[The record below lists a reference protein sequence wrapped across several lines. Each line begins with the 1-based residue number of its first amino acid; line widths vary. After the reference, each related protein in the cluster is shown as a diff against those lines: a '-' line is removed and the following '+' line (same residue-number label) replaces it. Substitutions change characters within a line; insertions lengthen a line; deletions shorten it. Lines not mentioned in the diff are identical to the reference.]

1 MSIKLIIADDHQL
14 FRKGLRQLCEV
25 NGGFEV
31 LAEAGSGTE
40 ALQAVRQHKADVI
53 LMDIRM
59 PDMTGIEAARQILA
73 ELPEMRIIML
83 TMYHQEHYVTDAV
96 RAGACGYLLKNSDE
110 ETLFNAIRAAYTG
123 NGWID
128 QQVTKHVLEKIRTME
143 SASTQL
149 DAQEIE
155 VLRLVAQGLD
165 NDAIASRLRFSKGT
179 VANRLR
185 NIFQKIKVKNR
196 TEAALY
202 ALQHGLAIL
211 DDE

>member
-31 LAEAGSGTE
+31 LAEAGNGME
-40 ALQAVRQHKADVI
+40 AVQVARQHQPDVM

-59 PDMTGIEAARQILA
+59 PDMTGTDAARQILA
-73 ELPEMRIIML
+73 ELPETRIIML
-83 TMYHQEHYVTDAV
+83 TMYHQEHYVTEAV
-96 RAGACGYLLKNSDE
+96 KAGACGYLLKNSDE
-110 ETLFNAIRAAYTG
+110 ETLFNAIRAAYAG
-123 NGWID
+123 NGWVD
-128 QQVTKHVLEKIRTME
+128 QQVTKHVLDKIRTME
-143 SASTQL
+143 PSTTQL
-149 DAQEIE
+149 DAQEVE
-155 VLRLVAQGLD
+155 LLRLVAQGRD
-165 NDAIASRLRFSKGT
+165 NEAIAHQLHVSRGT

-185 NIFQKIKVKNR
+185 LIFQKINVQNR

>member
-1 MSIKLIIADDHQL
+1 MPIKLIIADDHQL

-31 LAEAGSGTE
+31 LAEASKGTE
-40 ALQAVRQHKADVI
+40 TLQAARQHKPDVI

-73 ELPEMRIIML
+73 ELPKTRIIML
-83 TMYHQEHYVTDAV
+83 TMYHQEHYVTEAV
-96 RAGACGYLLKNSDE
+96 RAGACGYLLKNADE
-110 ETLFNAIRAAYTG
+110 ETLFNAIRAAHAG

-165 NDAIASRLRFSKGT
+165 NDTIARQLHVSKGT

-185 NIFQKIKVKNR
+185 TIFQKINVQNR

-202 ALQHGLAIL
+202 ALQYGLAIL